1 MSEVKEKNPSV
12 ETGNISVNTENI
24 FPIIKKSLYSDH
36 EIFLREL
43 VSNAIDAS
51 QKIAH
56 LASIGKYKD
65 ELGELKVVVELDKE
79 KKTITVKDSGLGMSR
94 DEVKKYINQVAFSG
108 AEEFVKKFKDV
119 KDAREIIGQFG
130 LGFYSAFMVSSEVE
144 IFTRSYKENAGGVHW
159 TCDGSTSFSLDKSER
174 KERGTDIVMHI
185 AEDSEEF
192 LEAGRIKGILDKY
205 CKFLPFPVEFD
216 GEVVNSVAPLW
227 KRTPSELKDEDYL
240 EFFKALYP
248 AAEAP
253 LFWIHLNVDY
263 PFDLTG
269 ILFFPKLRN
278 DVEMRKDRIHLYSR
292 QVFITDNVENIVP
305 DYLGLLQG
313 VIDSPDIPLNVS
325 RSYLQSDSNVK
336 KISSYISKKVAN
348 KLSELFGEN
357 REKFT
362 EKWNDI
368 EVFVKY
374 GMLSDEKFYSK
385 AEDFCLLK
393 NVADEHFTIEEY
405 KEKIKENQTDKHDT
419 LVVLYSTNL
428 DQQDSYIASA
438 GKKGY
443 DVLHLGSL
451 IDPHFIAK
459 LEQKMEKT
467 SWKRVDADSIEKL
480 VEKDVVEASLLNE
493 EQEKEV
499 EEVYKAVTEGLGS
512 VRIEALGADELPV
525 VLVRPEFIRRMRDQA
540 MLGGM
545 NADMFGEQVNF
556 VINSSHPLAESVL
569 AKKKADARK
578 RIAKQLVDLAR
589 LSQGMLSGKELTE
602 FIERSVKIVGKR

>member
-227 KRTPSELKDEDYL
+227 K
-240 EFFKALYP
+240 
-248 AAEAP
+248 
-253 LFWIHLNVDY
+253 
-263 PFDLTG
+263 
-269 ILFFPKLRN
+269 
-278 DVEMRKDRIHLYSR
+278 
-292 QVFITDNVENIVP
+292 
-305 DYLGLLQG
+305 
-313 VIDSPDIPLNVS
+313 
-325 RSYLQSDSNVK
+325 
-336 KISSYISKKVAN
+336 
-348 KLSELFGEN
+348 
-357 REKFT
+357 
-362 EKWNDI
+362 
-368 EVFVKY
+368 
-374 GMLSDEKFYSK
+374 
-385 AEDFCLLK
+385 
-393 NVADEHFTIEEY
+393 
-405 KEKIKENQTDKHDT
+405 
-419 LVVLYSTNL
+419 
-428 DQQDSYIASA
+428 
-438 GKKGY
+438 
-443 DVLHLGSL
+443 
-451 IDPHFIAK
+451 
-459 LEQKMEKT
+459 
-467 SWKRVDADSIEKL
+467 
-480 VEKDVVEASLLNE
+480 
-493 EQEKEV
+493 
-499 EEVYKAVTEGLGS
+499 
-512 VRIEALGADELPV
+512 
-525 VLVRPEFIRRMRDQA
+525 
-540 MLGGM
+540 
-545 NADMFGEQVNF
+545 
-556 VINSSHPLAESVL
+556 
-569 AKKKADARK
+569 
-578 RIAKQLVDLAR
+578 
-589 LSQGMLSGKELTE
+589 
-602 FIERSVKIVGKR
+602 